1 LRDFN
6 RLFRLIDQGLL
17 QRYLWIMAAGFA
29 QRSYEPGSPTQLIFP
44 AHYGALNRWLASA
57 EKRGWNRWG
66 MPV

>member
-1 LRDFN
+1 V
-6 RLFRLIDQGLL
+6 

-66 MPV
+66 MPG